1 MHQNILNIYIL
12 KQLNIYFKIN
22 YKKELINLYIY
33 IYTQGIPKT
42 KES

>member
-1 MHQNILNIYIL
+1 MYQNIINIYIL

-33 IYTQGIPKT
+33 TQGIPKT